1 MRSVWDDDRRVQLR
15 RQNLT
20 WREVDGVIVV
30 LDLDSSTYLT
40 TNQSGVS
47 LWEMM
52 VDGTSVSELV
62 ERLQSSF
69 DLSDENAAADV
80 RSFLDLLDANNLLE
94 RAE

>member
-1 MRSVWDDDRRVQLR
+1 MANDDGWVQLR

-40 TNQSGVS
+40 TNQSAKC

-52 VDGTSVSELV
+52 VDGTTVAELV
-62 ERLQSSF
+62 TRLKSSF
-69 DLSDENAAADV
+69 AISDESAATDV
-80 RSFLDLLDANNLLE
+80 RSFLQLLEGNNLLQP
-94 RAE
+94 AE